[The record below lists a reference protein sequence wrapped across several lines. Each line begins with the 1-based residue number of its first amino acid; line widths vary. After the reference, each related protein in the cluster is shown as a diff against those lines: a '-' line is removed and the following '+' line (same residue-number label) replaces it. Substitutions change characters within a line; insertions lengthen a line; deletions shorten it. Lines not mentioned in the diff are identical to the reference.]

1 MYVCMY
7 VKLLISG
14 HEEWWV
20 TALNRLTVERSNN
33 GGKDVAPNEA
43 KITII
48 SHSTAM
54 AKSPDISDK

>member
-1 MYVCMY
+1 MVADRSKQ
-7 VKLLISG
+7 VDR
-14 HEEWWV
+14 W
-20 TALNRLTVERSNN
+20 RSNN

-54 AKSPDISDK
+54 AKLPDISDR

>member
-1 MYVCMY
+1 M
-7 VKLLISG
+7 
-14 HEEWWV
+14 

-54 AKSPDISDK
+54 AKLPDISGISVSNDKSDNEQFEN